1 MTTYFKLLN
10 VCIFMPVYYLNYNND
25 NNISQLIS
33 LLYLLL
39 FLKFCLL
46 FISTPK
52 FIPVSN

>member
-10 VCIFMPVYYLNYNND
+10 VCIFMLVFCLNYNND